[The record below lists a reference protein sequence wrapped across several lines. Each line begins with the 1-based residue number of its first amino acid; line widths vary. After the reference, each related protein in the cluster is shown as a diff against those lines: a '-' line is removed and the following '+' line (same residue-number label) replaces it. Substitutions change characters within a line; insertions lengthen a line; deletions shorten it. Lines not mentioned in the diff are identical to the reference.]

1 MLKKF
6 LSILAVGIV
15 ILAARS
21 VVFASDKKV
30 SSSLSHY
37 IMGVVYADL
46 GDLDNAIKEYRKAL
60 LADDKV
66 ALIHLNLAISL
77 IKQNAPAAAVEE
89 LKEIEKLAPDS
100 IEPHA
105 ILAILYSSQDKVDL
119 AVSEYET
126 ALLKASKISPRDIDI
141 YKSLGVLYLKQNKLN
156 EAQGIYRLILALSP
170 QDPEAHFYLGNVYWE
185 LKQGSLFEQELK
197 KALELNPDYAEA
209 LNFLGYAFVEQ
220 NRNLR
225 QAEIM
230 IRKALRLEPDNGA
243 YIDSLGWLYFKKG
256 RTREAKKLLEKAA
269 SLMED
274 PVIYDHLGDAYFKL
288 KEIAK
293 AKLNWQKSLG
303 LSPKQESVKKK
314 IEGLE
319 KNAGSTKSD

>member
-1 MLKKF
+1 VLKKF
-6 LSILAVGIV
+6 LSILAAGMV
-15 ILAARS
+15 ILAASS
-21 VVFASDKKV
+21 VVFASDKQV

-37 IMGVVYADL
+37 IMGVVCTDL

-60 LADDKV
+60 LADDKA

-77 IKQNAPAAAVEE
+77 IKKNDPEAAVEE

-141 YKSLGVLYLKQNKLN
+141 YKNLGVLYLRQNKLK

-170 QDPEAHFYLGNVYWE
+170 QDPEAHFYLGSIYWE
-185 LKQGSLFEQELK
+185 LKQGGLFEQELK

-220 NRNLR
+220 NRNLP

-256 RTREAKKLLEKAA
+256 RTREARKLLEKAA

-274 PVIYDHLGDAYFKL
+274 PVIYDHLGDTYFKL

-293 AKLNWQKSLG
+293 AKLNWQRSLG
-303 LSPKQESVKKK
+303 LGPKQESVKKK
-314 IEGLE
+314 IEGLD
-319 KNAGSTKSD
+319 KNAGSAKSD